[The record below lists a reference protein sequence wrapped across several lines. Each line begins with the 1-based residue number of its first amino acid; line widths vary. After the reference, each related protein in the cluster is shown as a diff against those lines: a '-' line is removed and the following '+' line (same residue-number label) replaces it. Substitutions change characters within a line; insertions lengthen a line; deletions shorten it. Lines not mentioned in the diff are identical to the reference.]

1 MRTPRGSRAFTLVE
15 LLVAIAL
22 GTILIGVVTFVW
34 MQSNRIFSSTVNNLE
49 AYQRLRTVLDI
60 IERDLANTNRSIDME
75 FFQDQN
81 ANGHRDPG
89 EQLLRAGGPNAGP
102 APAPSP
108 GYRAPTDPIDPV
120 NGKPE
125 FFEGGND
132 GSWVGGSANASFSSF
147 DYFYGPVLFSPP
159 PYQIE
164 GEGYLE
170 SRYYWRDEAY
180 VRTFVVAEGATQPAM
195 VHYRLV
201 PQADGRCAL
210 RRRIWYTDS
219 SGGIVSPVSDP
230 SRATDRFSLL
240 ATGLCDLKF
249 GFFFKESA
257 TGASPEGVWY
267 HVGDPVQP
275 DGGLLRRADEERG
288 FRAARGGAS
297 QISSQHGSQFGQG
310 NAVGFWYQGAARI
323 EDTAGYPPL
332 LRTISSV
339 SDDFVVTGVS
349 NNVGRPGG
357 QSMEKYTNFD
367 FPGVRPGDKIYLF
380 NAQEDDAS
388 FFTPPRGPGDAAGT
402 VFPDQ
407 TFTVDEIFS
416 DSSQVFIAVKLKEAI
431 NFYQLRRRWL
441 GTNEVGDG
449 SNPTTISE
457 AACEI
462 DSSNWGTRGGPAR
475 TIRGSFNVEYR
486 LSFLPPAF
494 LVRLSIDDR
503 YNKQVRQLERVI
515 RLLQH

>member
-1 MRTPRGSRAFTLVE
+1 
-15 LLVAIAL
+15 
-22 GTILIGVVTFVW
+22 
-34 MQSNRIFSSTVNNLE
+34 
-49 AYQRLRTVLDI
+49 
-60 IERDLANTNRSIDME
+60 
-75 FFQDQN
+75 
-81 ANGHRDPG
+81 
-89 EQLLRAGGPNAGP
+89 
-102 APAPSP
+102 
-108 GYRAPTDPIDPV
+108 
-120 NGKPE
+120 
-125 FFEGGND
+125 
-132 GSWVGGSANASFSSF
+132 
-147 DYFYGPVLFSPP
+147 VLFSPP
-159 PYQIE
+159 PYRIE

-180 VRTFVVAEGATQPAM
+180 VRTFVVADGATQPAM

-201 PQADGRCAL
+201 PQGDGRGAL

-219 SGGIVSPVSDP
+219 SGGIVSPAVDP

-257 TGASPEGVWY
+257 TGGSAEGVWY

-275 DGGLLRRADEERG
+275 DGGALREADERRG
-288 FRAARGGAS
+288 FRAALGGGAR
-297 QISSQHGSQFGQG
+297 ISTQHDGTQLGAG
-310 NAVGFWYQGAARI
+310 RNGIGFWYQGAGRI

-332 LRTISSV
+332 FRTINDV
-339 SDDFVVTGVS
+339 DDSFDVTAI
-349 NNVGRPGG
+349 NNNLGKPAAGT
-357 QSMEKYTNFD
+357 MEKYTNFD

-416 DSSQVFIAVKLKEAI
+416 DSSLTFVSMKLKESI

-441 GTNEVGDG
+441 GTNEIGDG
-449 SNPTTISE
+449 TTPGTIQE

-462 DSSNWGTRGGPAR
+462 DASNWGTRGGPAR